1 MEYAEN
7 GNLYRQMQRQGK
19 FTEKESFNIF
29 IQSAL
34 GIDFLHHN
42 KTIHRDLK
50 PENLLIDANKK
61 IKLCDFGWSAMSND
75 QYRTTFC
82 GTIDYMAPE
91 IVNSNAYTYAIDIWS
106 LGILLYELLHGRPPY
121 VGKTEGQKIT
131 KIRNGEPIT
140 FDGKLSDQVKH
151 LVTNL
156 LTYDQHKRPDMN
168 FIFGHDWVKTYEK
181 VFGINVNS
189 IR

>member
-1 MEYAEN
+1 
-7 GNLYRQMQRQGK
+7 
-19 FTEKESFNIF
+19 
-29 IQSAL
+29 
-34 GIDFLHHN
+34 
-42 KTIHRDLK
+42 
-50 PENLLIDANKK
+50 
-61 IKLCDFGWSAMSND
+61 
-75 QYRTTFC
+75 
-82 GTIDYMAPE
+82 MAPE
-91 IVNSNAYTYAIDIWS
+91 IMLGKNQSYAVDVWA

-140 FDGKLSDQVKH
+140 FDSKLSEQVQH

-168 FIFGHDWVKTYEK
+168 YIFGHEWVKTYEK